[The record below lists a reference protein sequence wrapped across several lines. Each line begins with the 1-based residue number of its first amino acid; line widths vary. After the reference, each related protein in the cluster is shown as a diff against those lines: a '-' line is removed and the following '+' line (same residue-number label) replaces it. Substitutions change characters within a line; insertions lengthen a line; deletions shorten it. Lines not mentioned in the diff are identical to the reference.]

1 MAVIT
6 KSGKQDGVTLSR
18 EGLEPNDLPIR
29 GNHQT
34 SSSETPQV
42 DLLGLHM
49 KEVISTINRLES
61 LGLQQMNIPL
71 PKCVVLGEQS
81 AGKSSVIEA
90 ISGIK
95 TPRSDDTCTRCPL
108 YIKLEPSED
117 PHASW
122 SASVSLRRNFS
133 YENRP
138 GRGNERRFRGWCELP
153 QPQLVPFATT
163 DNPEE
168 LEHIIGRAQLA
179 TISPLVDYQEFLNSS
194 LHLGENHRCEFSP
207 NIVDISIS
215 QPGLSALSFYDLP
228 GIIGQAETEDKKF
241 LVKFVRDLVKEYV
254 RDREALILLCCSL
267 ETDIANSSAGGIA
280 RDLGATDRCIGV
292 LTKPDRLPAG
302 SRHDKIREIFDRK
315 RFALGYGYFVVKN
328 PGQDEINRGIS
339 HREARIQE
347 ESFFRE
353 DTTWRDAFKSY
364 ADYFGTLNLQAFL
377 SKTLAEQMI
386 KQLPTIDEH
395 ILLRLSCVEQDL
407 EQFPE
412 PPTHNA
418 SRIMSDIILN
428 FSQEVRR
435 EIKAEFPHKEWRNN
449 WKALQKTFFSNLE
462 SMKPGMKLR
471 GVDDESVYLDVQAAL
486 PGASAKVPIALSDEE
501 DNGENS
507 TDSDA
512 SGKSPKKKRKIN
524 SMATA
529 SPAKTPSCQ
538 EGPDSTDFRHLKKTF
553 ELDTVRE
560 FLAENSQSKVPG
572 QIEPRVID
580 TMMLTAIQHWDEP
593 LHHFL
598 RSLQE
603 QVHKQMQALFDKHF
617 ESRKGSMFYD
627 KAWEILQKLILPSY
641 DLARDSLND
650 ENQGPYIFHEDLF
663 EREKTAMLEYYQQ
676 HRLQTRLALYK
687 RQKEQRTKKPFTPA
701 EEERVKKTSMPI
713 LAHEP
718 YAREIGVIA
727 QVTTYYMLAARR
739 FHDAVCMRIESKFHK
754 ELCTQLRDE
763 LENGL
768 GIRNDAEG
776 YQDAIHLLAEPT
788 DRYKQRMDLQAQ
800 RKALV
805 KGQEILRD
813 LQHRYGGNKGG
824 SGGSGGVPVEEKME
838 GVEDTA

>member
-6 KSGKQDGVTLSR
+6 KSGKQDGSLCPGRVLSR
-18 EGLEPNDLPIR
+18 MIY
-29 GNHQT
+29 Q
-34 SSSETPQV
+34 SE
-42 DLLGLHM
+42 
-49 KEVISTINRLES
+49 
-61 LGLQQMNIPL
+61 
-71 PKCVVLGEQS
+71 
-81 AGKSSVIEA
+81 
-90 ISGIK
+90 
-95 TPRSDDTCTRCPL
+95 
-108 YIKLEPSED
+108 LEPSED

-138 GRGNERRFRGWCELP
+138 AEVKDVGVGASCRSLTRTVRNYG
-153 QPQLVPFATT
+153 QP
-163 DNPEE
+163 
-168 LEHIIGRAQLA
+168 GRAGAYHLRRA
-179 TISPLVDYQEFLNSS
+179 TRNHQSSVDYQEFLNSS
-194 LHLGENHRCEFSP
+194 LHLGENH
-207 NIVDISIS
+207 S

-241 LVKFVRDLVKEYV
+241 LVKFVRDLVKNTFAIVKLLSSYA
-254 RDREALILLCCSL
+254 ALLRPILPL
-267 ETDIANSSAGGIA
+267 SAGGIA

-353 DTTWRDAFKSY
+353 DTTWRDAFKS
-364 ADYFGTLNLQAFL
+364 ATNPQRISDYVG
-377 SKTLAEQMI
+377 
-386 KQLPTIDEH
+386 H
-395 ILLRLSCVEQDL
+395 Y
-407 EQFPE
+407 
-412 PPTHNA
+412 
-418 SRIMSDIILN
+418 LN

-512 SGKSPKKKRKIN
+512 SGKSPKKKRRLTQWRQLTSQN
-524 SMATA
+524 A
-529 SPAKTPSCQ
+529 
-538 EGPDSTDFRHLKKTF
+538 ELHLKKTF

-627 KAWEILQKLILPSY
+627 KAWEILQKLICPVTTWR
-641 DLARDSLND
+641 AIAQRRKP
-650 ENQGPYIFHEDLF
+650 GP
-663 EREKTAMLEYYQQ
+663 
-676 HRLQTRLALYK
+676 TRLALYK

-754 ELCTQLRDE
+754 ELC
-763 LENGL
+763 
-768 GIRNDAEG
+768 

-824 SGGSGGVPVEEKME
+824 SGGSGVC
-838 GVEDTA
+838 AS